1 MAAPRPYGLR
11 SLGHSAA
18 PFTFHPDPFGVQ
30 DAESDNNNTNLAS
43 ARNHQLE
50 PPHLEPCSEVHVE
63 SRVREEH
70 GETAAIL
77 SNELPWLSDA

>member
-30 DAESDNNNTNLAS
+30 DAESDNNMLCLMMMFGLFVPRS
-43 ARNHQLE
+43 
-50 PPHLEPCSEVHVE
+50 
-63 SRVREEH
+63 
-70 GETAAIL
+70 GYG
-77 SNELPWLSDA
+77 